1 MGADE
6 YALAGGSAFYVFP
19 VLEQAGQRRRRLE
32 SLDYLRQGED
42 QREVQCR
49 IDADQ
54 IVRVAGEAPGVLRDL
69 LLAVGDFPEGEEVLL
84 ADAQREFPD
93 GVAEGTG
100 ELSFDMFQRVD
111 AVPVDVELGD
121 DVLVGGDEHVAGG
134 ELEAAVRCHLA
145 EVGGDLL
152 QRAEVADHAERRSL
166 AAEETVVPEFVRE
179 HRCFF
184 GQLRVTLQILRR
196 HLPLLLGRAVG
207 FPPADRVR
215 KTLERGLRSESL
227 IFEHVARVIDDD
239 VQDHVDAA
247 GVGFVDEI
255 LQVLF
260 AAEARVDLQQV
271 LETVAVI
278 CGVLPDR
285 VLEHRGDPDRA
296 GAQRFYVSQPL
307 ADAPQGAALEAAELG
322 IKRQVLRR
330 ARRVVETIDHQE
342 VDPLIAPVRWRREG
356 LDDFYAV
363 DIFRA
368 WDAGLFEGIFHALIT
383 KRRSHGSP
391 SLDWPG

>member
-1 MGADE
+1 MGADQ
-6 YALAGGSAFYVFP
+6 YALAGGSAFYVFA

-32 SLDYLRQGED
+32 SLDYLRQGAE

-54 IVRVAGEAPGVLRDL
+54 IVRVASEAPGVLRDL
-69 LLAVGDFPEGEEVLL
+69 LLAVGDFSEGEEVLL
-84 ADAQREFPD
+84 ADAEREFPD

-100 ELSFDMFQRVD
+100 EVSLDMFQRVD

-166 AAEETVVPEFVRE
+166 AAKETVVPELVRE

-207 FPPADRVR
+207 FPPVDRVR

-227 IFEHVARVIDDD
+227 IFEHVARMIDDD

-260 AAEARVDLQQV
+260 VAEARVDLQQV

-285 VLEHRGDPDRA
+285 ILEHRGDPDGA
-296 GAQRFYVSQPL
+296 GAQRVLCIPSSRGCP
-307 ADAPQGAALEAAELG
+307 AGCRPGSRRTWHRTAGASAGPQGC
-322 IKRQVLRR
+322 
-330 ARRVVETIDHQE
+330 
-342 VDPLIAPVRWRREG
+342 
-356 LDDFYAV
+356 
-363 DIFRA
+363 
-368 WDAGLFEGIFHALIT
+368 
-383 KRRSHGSP
+383 
-391 SLDWPG
+391 